1 LFGVARGRIVVV
13 AFVSGALLLL
23 PVTARAE
30 DWTQFHAGQTRAG
43 VVSGETLLTAITA
56 PSIHELWGAATDPT
70 PEGINSSPAVV
81 GGLVYIGSDDG
92 SLWAFDALTG
102 APVWRDPVGSQVRSS
117 PAVVDGRVFFGSS
130 GGSVYADDAL
140 TGARLWSYAIGGNV
154 TAPPLVVG
162 TTVYIGSRGGSFV
175 ALDASTGTR
184 LWSAKPWG
192 MWGGAASANGLVYIG
207 SEQSKVF
214 AYDAATG
221 ALVWSTALGARVRST
236 PSVAHGRVFV
246 GTDAGTVVALDATSG
261 KVRWTS
267 VAAPPSAGA
276 VVRSSPAVDG
286 GRVYVATAETTPM
299 DGNVVAFDQVT
310 GATDWRA
317 SYIADYSTSSPAIAN
332 GVLYVGSYDTRIY
345 AIKERSGKLLWA
357 PSWGADNME
366 RGFNSSPAIA
376 NGRVYIGCRDGSLYA
391 FGIA

>member
-1 LFGVARGRIVVV
+1 LFGVVRTRIVAV
-13 AFVSGALLLL
+13 AIVSGALVFL
-23 PVTARAE
+23 PAAAHAE
-30 DWTQFHAGQTRAG
+30 DWTQFHASQARSG
-43 VVSGETLLTAITA
+43 VVSGETLLTPTTA
-56 PSIHELWGAATDPT
+56 PSLHELWGAATDPSS
-70 PEGINSSPAVV
+70 EGINSSPAVA
-81 GGLVYIGSDDG
+81 GGLAYIGSDDG

-117 PAVVDGRVFFGSS
+117 PAVADGRVFFGSS
-130 GGSVYADDAL
+130 GGFVYADDAL
-140 TGARLWSYAIGGNV
+140 SGARFWSYAIGGNV

-162 TTVYIGSRGGSFV
+162 TIVYIGSRGGSFV
-175 ALDASTGTR
+175 ALDAATGVR
-184 LWSAKPWG
+184 LWSANPWG
-192 MWGGAASANGLVYIG
+192 MWGGAASAKGVVYVG

-214 AYDAATG
+214 AYNAATG
-221 ALVWSTALGARVRST
+221 ALVWSTSLGTRVRST

-267 VAAPPSAGA
+267 AAAPPSTNA
-276 VVRSSPAVDG
+276 VIRSSPAVDG
-286 GRVYVATAETTPM
+286 GRVFVATAETTPM
-299 DGNVVAFDQVT
+299 DGNVVAFDEVT

-317 SYIADYSTSSPAIAN
+317 TYVADYSTSSPAIAN
-332 GVLYVGSYDTRIY
+332 GVLYVGSYDTRLY

-357 PSWGADNME
+357 PGWGAGNME

-391 FGIA
+391 FGTA